1 MHKLML
7 LFHHP
12 ASIEQFETAWSQS
25 FVPVVE
31 KMPGLRRVTVS
42 RLLETL
48 TGRADLYLVHELFF
62 DSLPS
67 ARAAM
72 TSPAGEAAG
81 RALMSFAAENV
92 TLCLAEHLEED
103 RPSAEPP
110 DPS

>member
-7 LFHHP
+7 LFHPP
-12 ASIEQFETAWSQS
+12 ASIEQFERGWSES

-48 TGRADLYLVHELFF
+48 AGRSDLYLVHELFF

-67 ARAAM
+67 AREAM
-72 TSPAGEAAG
+72 TSPAGQAAG

-92 TLCLAEHLEED
+92 TLCFAEHLEED
-103 RPSAEPP
+103 RPTVRPP